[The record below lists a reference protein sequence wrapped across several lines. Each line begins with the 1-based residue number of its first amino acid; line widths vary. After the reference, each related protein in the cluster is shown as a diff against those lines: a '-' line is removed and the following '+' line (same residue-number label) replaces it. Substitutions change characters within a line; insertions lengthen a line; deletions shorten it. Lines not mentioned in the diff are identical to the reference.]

1 MSRGQ
6 DKKAYQKW
14 GPELP
19 EGFVTRSYVQGT
31 QGRVTACEVR
41 EVTHR
46 PPRLSDPN
54 QLFALFAQFSS
65 SLSSGLMA
73 GLVRL

>member
-1 MSRGQ
+1 MY
-6 DKKAYQKW
+6 K
-14 GPELP
+14 GPRLGSEP
-19 EGFVTRSYVQGT
+19 
-31 QGRVTACEVR
+31 VR

-46 PPRLSDPN
+46 PLRLSDPN
-54 QLFALFAQFSS
+54 QLLLLHPAHTQFSS